1 MKSISRIKF
10 NPNTKEIE
18 VEGSEQFVKT
28 YFKKLQTMLSDKE
41 TAEKATVHGKAAK
54 KSKQAIAKGKKPAKQ
69 TSKTAQILSLIQ
81 KSPQGI
87 STADLEKKTGLTD
100 RQIWAIVHRNEKKG
114 KVKKIK
120 RGVYTAV

>member
-1 MKSISRIKF
+1 MKSITRIKF

-41 TAEKATVHGKAAK
+41 TGEKAPARGKTTK
-54 KSKQAIAKGKKPAKQ
+54 KSAQAIAKGKKPAKQ
-69 TSKTAQILSLIQ
+69 SSKTGQVLALIQ

-87 STADLEKKTGLTD
+87 ATADLEKKTGLTG
-100 RQIWAIVHRNEKKG
+100 RQIWAIVHRTEQKG
-114 KVKKIK
+114 KVRKIK
-120 RGVYTAV
+120 RGVYAAV

>member
-1 MKSISRIKF
+1 MKAISRIKF

-41 TAEKATVHGKAAK
+41 TAEKAPSREKTIK
-54 KSKQAIAKGKKPAKQ
+54 KSKRAVTKGKKPAKQ
-69 TSKTAQILSLIQ
+69 SSKTSQVLALIE

-87 STADLEKKTGLTD
+87 ATADLEKKTGLTG
-100 RQIWAIVHRNEKKG
+100 RQIWAIVHRTEKKG
-114 KVKKIK
+114 KVRKVK
-120 RGVYTAV
+120 RGVYATV

>member
-28 YFKKLQTMLSDKE
+28 YFKKLQTMLSDSE
-41 TAEKATVHGKAAK
+41 VAEKEPGRGKTAK
-54 KSKQAIAKGKKPAKQ
+54 KSARAAARGKKPAKQ
-69 TSKTAQILSLIQ
+69 SNKTSRVLALIE

-87 STADLEKKTGLTD
+87 ATADLEKKTGMTG
-100 RQIWAIVHRNEKKG
+100 RQIWAIVYRTEKKG
-114 KVKKIK
+114 KVKKVK
-120 RGVYTAV
+120 RGVYAAV